1 MPITA
6 GALVPW
12 ICDALLSNHS
22 VKAYGRDLMDFL
34 RQMQSQGV
42 TPLEVTA
49 DHVKCY
55 KRALLEAGLKSATV
69 ARRLSVLRGTY
80 KQLATKGLVSW
91 ETAQD
96 IAAVKAPGVQK
107 NSTLSLTERQA
118 ISLLEA
124 IPTETLQ
131 GIRDL
136 ALMSVL
142 LVDERLPRVELS
154 ELLVEVD
161 GWTGFSGC
169 LEHAGGREPRSRD
182 LTRHLYAAILAQ
194 GCNLGLTPHGPDLR
208 PHLRPPGLV
217 HHLVPPRGD
226 AAGRRGEAGQLPASP
241 APEPV
246 LGRRHPLVVRWP
258 AVPGRGQG
266 PQCCGPAALLR
277 LRQGGDLLHLD
288 LGPVRSLRRRQEEEQ
303 VHQATCLNLLTNS
316 RDHLEHALHGA
327 RCSTSS
333 AGKAMRCRTRTWP
346 ACRRAGTSTS
356 IPTASTPSRSARAC
370 AGPSSAHFDQVAPQ
384 P

>member
-1 MPITA
+1 
-6 GALVPW
+6 
-12 ICDALLSNHS
+12 
-22 VKAYGRDLMDFL
+22 MDFL

-55 KRALLEAGLKSATV
+55 KRALLEAGMKSATV

-194 GCNLGLTPHGPDLR
+194 GCNLGLTRMAQISDRTYDRLAWCTTWYLR
-208 PHLRPPGLV
+208 EETLRAAVAKLV
-217 HHLVPPRGD
+217 NYQHRQPQSRYWGGGTLSSSDGQRFP
-226 AAGRRGEAGQLPASP
+226 AAGK
-241 APEPV
+241 
-246 LGRRHPLVVRWP
+246 VRN
-258 AVPGRGQG
+258 A
-266 PQCCGPAALLR
+266 AALPR
-277 LRQGGDLLHLD
+277 YFGYGKGVTFYTWTSDQFAI
-288 LGPVRSLRRRQEEEQ
+288 RRRQEEEQ
-303 VHQATCLNLLTNS
+303 VHQATCLNLLTNAVITWNTLYMAAVLDQLGREGHAVQDS
-316 RDHLEHALHGA
+316 DLACLSPCRYEHINPYGKYAFEVSADLRGA
-327 RCSTSS
+327 KLRPLRS
-333 AGKAMRCRTRTWP
+333 GGPP
-346 ACRRAGTSTS
+346 A
-356 IPTASTPSRSARAC
+356 
-370 AGPSSAHFDQVAPQ
+370 
-384 P
+384 